1 MKILIIG
8 SSGLIGRHLK
18 HDLEARGVDVWCSSR
33 VKNSQIPKQLQLDL
47 LNPRHFDVTEVKKQK
62 FTHLFDCSG
71 VESIKFCEDNPDTS
85 RLLIVKGAKFLAEM
99 CDKLGIAMI
108 YPSTSLVFD
117 GSKNFCKPN
126 EIKQPVCNYAELKSE
141 AEEIVLGSG
150 TKNSVIRFDKVLH
163 PSTAILEEWIF
174 NLRRGEFINAFYDRN
189 LSPICIDTI
198 CRCLNLF
205 LKSNLTGL
213 FQLSAVSEISYFE
226 MALRLCQR
234 LNQSLTLVNR
244 VSSVDFGVSSR
255 TYSCLDSSTIWD
267 LDPTLRLTAEECI
280 DSVVDRLIRI

>member
-18 HDLEARGVDVWCSSR
+18 HDFESRGVDVWSSSR
-33 VKNSQIPKQLQLDL
+33 VKNSQNPKHLQLDL
-47 LNPRHFDVTEVKKQK
+47 LNPRHFEVTEVERQK

-71 VESIKFCEDNPDTS
+71 VESIKFCDDNPDTS
-85 RLLIVKGAKFLAEM
+85 RSLIVKGAKFLADM
-99 CDKLGIAMI
+99 CDNLGIAMI
-108 YPSTSLVFD
+108 YPSTSLVFG

-126 EIKQPVCNYAELKSE
+126 EIKRPVCIYAELKSE

-150 TKNSVIRFDKVLH
+150 MKNSVIRFDKVLH
-163 PSTAILEEWIF
+163 PSTAILESWIF
-174 NLRRGEFINAFYDRN
+174 NLRRGEFVNAFYDRK
-189 LSPICIDTI
+189 LSPICVDAI

-213 FQLSAVSEISYFE
+213 FQLSAINEISYFE

-234 LNQSLTLVNR
+234 LNQSPTLVNR
-244 VSSVDFGVSSR
+244 VSSVDFGVRSR
-255 TYSCLDSSTIWD
+255 TYSCLDSSAILN
-267 LDPTLRLTAEECI
+267 LDPTLRLTAEECV
-280 DSVVDRLIRI
+280 DSVVDRLISI

>member
-8 SSGLIGRHLK
+8 SSGLIGRNLK
-18 HDLEARGVDVWCSSR
+18 RDFESRGVDVWGSSR
-33 VKNSQIPKQLQLDL
+33 IKNSQIKNQLQLDL
-47 LNPRHFDVTEVKKQK
+47 LNPRHFDVAEVESQK

-71 VESIKFCEDNPDTS
+71 VESIKYCDDNLELS
-85 RLLIVKGAKFLAEM
+85 RLLIVRGAKFLAEM
-99 CDKLGIAMI
+99 CGNLGITMV

-117 GSKNFCKPN
+117 GSNNFCKPD
-126 EIKQPVCNYAELKSE
+126 EIKRPVCNYADLKSE

-163 PSTAILEEWIF
+163 PSTAILEEWKF
-174 NLRRGEFINAFYDRN
+174 NLRRSESINAFYDRK
-189 LSPICIDTI
+189 LSPICVDTV
-198 CRCLNLF
+198 CRCLNVF

-213 FQLSAVSEISYFE
+213 FQLSAISEISYFE

-234 LNQSLTLVNR
+234 LDQSPILVNK

-255 TYSCLDSSTIWD
+255 THSCLDSSAILD

-280 DSVVDRLIRI
+280 DSVVEQLIRI